1 MGNVVG
7 RMAEV
12 EGRTGTEAAESAKT
26 SGWVK
31 LGFLFTGLY
40 AALVAWTVLWASD
53 FVKFSAPMELHDLA
67 DALAG
72 IFAPLAFLWLFVA
85 TMVQSQELSLQ
96 RRELQLTRRE
106 FEQNRVVA
114 KEQAEEA
121 RNQAKFIGTQTEMM
135 VRSETDKHLNV
146 LLDGIRDLVTH
157 GTAQQIVVRKG
168 TGDAVLVRGPFHRA
182 SDIGEAIKS
191 VSDAADGVHKTLEE
205 FPNRKATFDHIDVL
219 EEIARLLAEVKS
231 ILPGISP
238 KQKAELAQLGFEKL
252 ETSTAYLLGVCKP
265 RDK

>member
-1 MGNVVG
+1 M
-7 RMAEV
+7 
-12 EGRTGTEAAESAKT
+12 TQTEAAESAKT

-40 AALVAWTVLWASD
+40 VALVAWTVGASD

-106 FEQNRVVA
+106 FEQNRQVA

-135 VRSETDKHLNV
+135 VWAENDKHLKV
-146 LLDGIRDLVTH
+146 VLDGITTLVSQ
-157 GTAQQIVVRKG
+157 GSRQQIVIR
-168 TGDAVLVRGPFHRA
+168 TGQGESKLVRGPFDRA
-182 SDIGEAIKS
+182 AFIGDVIESFSSSVEA
-191 VSDAADGVHKTLEE
+191 VRNALEQ
-205 FPNRKATFDHIDVL
+205 FPGRKATFGQIVL
-219 EEIARLLAEVKS
+219 LREIATLLAEVRS
-231 ILPGISP
+231 IMPGTSP
-238 KQKAELAQLGFEKL
+238 KQKAELAQLGFERF
-252 ETSTAYLLGVCKP
+252 EAATAYLLEVCKP
-265 RDK
+265 RDE